1 MNVLHP
7 SMITTK
13 VEIFWKLETN
23 LIQKLVK
30 SLCQS
35 SNIFRELLQFK
46 LEVMSKKTS
55 SLQGIVRPPIGWSYS
70 NCSLLWLS
78 NSWNDFCFK
87 YDIGITNLFI
97 SSPTYTA
104 RYPFGTPTDF
114 EDDALLMILGKRKP
128 IVVLYVLK
136 RREWSKID
144 RLVYR
149 KDSSFWTSN
158 ESWNAN
164 DLCWC

>member
-55 SLQGIVRPPIGWSYS
+55 SLQGIVRPPIG
-70 NCSLLWLS
+70 
-78 NSWNDFCFK
+78 
-87 YDIGITNLFI
+87 
-97 SSPTYTA
+97 
-104 RYPFGTPTDF
+104 
-114 EDDALLMILGKRKP
+114 
-128 IVVLYVLK
+128 
-136 RREWSKID
+136 
-144 RLVYR
+144 
-149 KDSSFWTSN
+149 
-158 ESWNAN
+158 
-164 DLCWC
+164 